1 MTNTTNLKGVIHGDI
16 KPENVLVFPQVL
28 GYDKWCPQGIIR
40 DVIRLN
46 RLISIPKE
54 EGCYVAKV
62 TDFGYS
68 SLFKNENA
76 SVRLPKSKYW
86 TAPEW
91 HEREFLPV
99 QARRMDAYSFG
110 MLCLWLLFYKNN
122 SRPDPELERV
132 LEDANTQVLDHALR
146 LADTTAFINI
156 QQKDNIQKLLML
168 TLIQEPT
175 ERTSDFC
182 EILQLLSPTR

>member
-28 GYDKWCPQGIIR
+28 RYDKWGPKGIIR
-40 DVIRLN
+40 DVFRSN

-76 SVRLPKSKYW
+76 SVRLPRSKHW

-122 SRPDPELERV
+122 SRPDRELEGV
-132 LEDANTQVLDHALR
+132 LEDANTQVLDHALG
-146 LADTTAFINI
+146 LVDKTAFIDV
-156 QQKDNIQKLLML
+156 QQKDNIQKLLRL
-168 TLIQEPT
+168 TLSREPM

>member
-1 MTNTTNLKGVIHGDI
+1 MTNTTDLKGVIHGDI
-16 KPENVLVFPQVL
+16 KPENVLIFPRVL
-28 GYDKWCPQGIIR
+28 RYDKWGPEGIIR
-40 DVIRLN
+40 ATLPFN
-46 RLISIPKE
+46 RVISIPKE

-68 SLFKNENA
+68 SLFENENGY
-76 SVRLPKSKYW
+76 VRMPRSKPW

-91 HEREFLPV
+91 HEREFLPL

-122 SRPDPELERV
+122 SRPDRELEEV
-132 LEDANTQVLDHALR
+132 LEDANTQVLDHALG
-146 LADTTAFINI
+146 LVDTVAWINVK
-156 QQKDNIQKLLML
+156 QKNNIQKLLRS
-168 TLIQEPT
+168 TLVQEPT

-182 EILQLLSPTR
+182 EILQLLSPNR